1 MATDNARG
9 AELLAQLARQ
19 PLRTVGSAAAAAV
32 SRHPRQQLARLVDR
46 GVLHRA
52 AQGYYVVVPQ
62 EYVGTAWLP
71 GLEAVAAGIG
81 SVMFGADDAILM
93 GVSAA
98 RLHGVI
104 PRSLGGAVVAA
115 PRQRAA
121 LQLVDRDAL
130 VRFVARDT
138 ARLDA
143 ELIRTELGEA
153 LVTTPEQTV
162 LDLARRPDLGDASVD
177 VPAAIQALYQRCD
190 RERLAELAAEQRMR
204 ATLERVTAMAGER

>member
-1 MATDNARG
+1 MTTDNARG
-9 AELLAQLARQ
+9 AELLAELARR

-32 SRHPRQQLARLVDR
+32 SRHPHQQLARLVER
-46 GVLHRA
+46 GVLHRS
-52 AQGYYVVVPQ
+52 AQGYYVVIPQ

-81 SVMFGADDAILM
+81 AAMFGADDAIVM

-98 RLHGVI
+98 RIHGVI
-104 PRSLGGAVVAA
+104 PRALGVAVVAV

-162 LDLARRPDLGDASVD
+162 LDLTRRPNLGDAAVD
-177 VPAAIQALYQRCD
+177 VPAAIRALYQRCD

-204 ATLERVTAMAGER
+204 ATLDRVSVMVGE

>member
-9 AELLAQLARQ
+9 AGLLAELARQ
-19 PLRTVGSAAAAAV
+19 PLRTVGSVEAAAV
-32 SRHPRQQLARLVDR
+32 SRHPRQQLARLVER
-46 GVLHRA
+46 GVLHRV
-52 AQGYYVVVPQ
+52 AQGFYVVVPQ
-62 EYVGTAWLP
+62 EYVGTSWLP

-81 SVMFGADDAILM
+81 TVVFGVDDAIVM

-98 RLHGVI
+98 RMHGVI
-104 PRSLGGAVVAA
+104 PRSLGVALVAV

-121 LQLVDRDAL
+121 LQLVDRDAS

-143 ELIRTELGEA
+143 ELIRTELGGA

-162 LDLARRPDLGDASVD
+162 LDLARRPNLGDAAVD
-177 VPAAIQALYQRCD
+177 VPAAIRALYRRSDQ
-190 RERLAELAAEQRMR
+190 ERLVELAAEQRMR
-204 ATLERVTAMAGER
+204 ATLDRVTAMVGE

>member
-1 MATDNARG
+1 M
-9 AELLAQLARQ
+9 
-19 PLRTVGSAAAAAV
+19 
-32 SRHPRQQLARLVDR
+32 ARLVKR

-52 AQGYYVVVPQ
+52 AQGYYVVIPQ

-81 SVMFGADDAILM
+81 TVMFGVDDAIMM

-98 RLHGVI
+98 RIHGVI
-104 PRSLGGAVVAA
+104 PRSLGVAVVAV

-121 LQLVDRDAL
+121 SQLVDRDAL
-130 VRFVARDT
+130 VRFVVRDT

-143 ELIRTELGEA
+143 ELIRTELGGA

-162 LDLARRPDLGDASVD
+162 LDLARRPNLGDAAVD
-177 VPAAIQALYQRCD
+177 VPTAIRALYRRSDQ
-190 RERLAELAAEQRMR
+190 ERLAELAAEQRMR
-204 ATLERVTAMAGER
+204 ATLDRVTAMVGE